1 MLAFV
6 QACQESPLQARLR
19 RLLQLIVQDPALH
32 ARFLNSLA
40 RLEYVGVRKMLK
52 TRRSEDLDLDGL
64 QHLLE
69 EAVHATRLKKFARSV
84 APDQVCVDTFRAE
97 HTLAGDDAEAY
108 FQAVDRAGAAALGR
122 ADGEA
127 SYALTSAAIEI
138 RARAFYPAYQEVLE
152 AAGSRVSVQ
161 SILND
166 EVAHLSE
173 MQQRLEAGQPGWRA
187 QLERVMA
194 VEQHAFEQLLD
205 AFARAVAQQQAAGSQ
220 APQLPGKEAAG

>member
-6 QACQESPLQARLR
+6 QACQDSPLQARLC
-19 RLLQLIVQDPALH
+19 RLLQLIVPDAALH

-52 TRRSEDLDLDGL
+52 ARRSQDLDLDGL

-84 APDQVCVDTFRAE
+84 APEGVCVDTFRAE
-97 HTLAGDDAEAY
+97 HTLSGDEAEAY
-108 FQAVDRAGAAALGR
+108 FQAVDRAGAAVLAR
-122 ADGEA
+122 ADAEA
-127 SYALTSAAIEI
+127 SYVLTSAAIEI

-152 AAGSRVSVQ
+152 ATGSRISVQ

-166 EVAHLSE
+166 EVEHLSE
-173 MQQRLEAGQPGWRA
+173 MQQRLQAAEPGWRS
-187 QLERVMA
+187 QLERVLA
-194 VEQHAFEQLLD
+194 VEQQSFAELLD
-205 AFARAVAQQQAAGSQ
+205 AFERAVLAH
-220 APQLPGKEAAG
+220 